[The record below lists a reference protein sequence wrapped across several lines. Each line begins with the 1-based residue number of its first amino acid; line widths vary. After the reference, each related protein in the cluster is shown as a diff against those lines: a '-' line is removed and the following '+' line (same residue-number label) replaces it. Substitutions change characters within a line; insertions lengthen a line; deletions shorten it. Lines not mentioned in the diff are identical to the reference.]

1 MTKFIVAVE
10 EHLQRFPAE
19 RPAIERFV
27 DLFDIRWASHE
38 RIDRSESSFYLLKSK
53 PHATELYGFEREL
66 LLVYTGYDALEPRTL
81 QQCEEVVD
89 RRRLGA
95 RIEPLYLVVVAPIED
110 MAGEVARYRQD
121 AEQGRILVGFSVN
134 ELLTDKNP
142 WLLRTRFSSSLF
154 SRDLFD
160 MKQALVADNYF
171 FGRQALVLDLLDRLK
186 RGENTGLYGLRKTGK
201 TSALFKLS
209 RLIQT
214 ELAGSVVYIDAQ
226 SPEIYQLRWWELVSH
241 VKDEAARVAGVTL
254 NHPLDRDFTEKTA
267 LTRARQAFAEILN
280 RVRRTSPR
288 LIVVIDE
295 VEHLHPDLSPGKHW
309 RDDFHHFWKLL
320 RAIQTQERRL
330 TFVIAGVNA
339 RVSES
344 STISDQD
351 NPLFSL
357 VGTRYLPPFL
367 PNDTRE
373 MVQTLGKRMGII
385 FDVDSCNYLASR
397 YGGHPMLVRL
407 ACSWEHHRRSSS
419 SYTERPVQITSSQLI
434 ETEDER
440 ENDLVYYVRHV
451 LDVLR
456 MWYADEYELLT
467 LLAKDRIGEF
477 REYARELPESIQ
489 HLRAYG
495 LIDRDTDSL
504 SIGMVKK
511 YLKEE
516 PKRPQNKI
524 DSSASAD
531 ASSGDIARNRVGS
544 PVAIEELVAQGE
556 GPTVEFKSTL
566 RVNLFT
572 NASDQKIEQS
582 ALKTIA
588 AFLNSAGGHLLIG
601 VDDKGTPLG
610 LSADNF
616 PSEDKLTLHLVN
628 LIKDRLGAQHAPL
641 ISARFVDFKESRV
654 LVVDCAR
661 SPRPVFM
668 KADRAD
674 VFYVRLLAATAELTA
689 RETENYIR
697 DNFSPA

>member
-10 EHLQRFPAE
+10 DHLQKFPSE

-27 DLFDIRWASHE
+27 DLFDIRWANHE
-38 RIDRSESSFYLLKSK
+38 KFDRSESSFYLLKAK
-53 PHATELYGFEREL
+53 PHAIELYGFEREL
-66 LLVYTGYDALEPRTL
+66 LLVYTGYGALEPRTL
-81 QQCEEVVD
+81 QQCEEVVE
-89 RRRLGA
+89 RRNLGT

-134 ELLTDKNP
+134 ELLSDKNP

-201 TSALFKLS
+201 TSALFKLT

-241 VKDEAARVAGVTL
+241 IKDEAARLAGVSL
-254 NHPLDRDFTEKTA
+254 EHPLDREFTEKTA
-267 LTRARQAFAEILN
+267 LTRARQAFSDILT
-280 RVRRTSPR
+280 RVRRNTAR
-288 LIVVIDE
+288 LVVVIDE
-295 VEHLHPDLSPGKHW
+295 VEHLHPDLSPERHW
-309 RDDFHHFWKLL
+309 RDDFLHFWKLL

-344 STISDQD
+344 STIAEQD

-373 MVQTLGKRMGII
+373 MVQTLGRRMGIL
-385 FDVDSCNYLASR
+385 FDADSCNYLASR

-407 ACSWEHHRRSSS
+407 ACSWEHRLRSSS
-419 SYTERPVQITSSQLI
+419 NYTERPVQITSSQLL

-440 ENDLVYYVRHV
+440 ENELVYYVRHV

-456 MWYADEYELLT
+456 MWYADEYDLLS
-467 LLAKDRIGEF
+467 LLAQERTEEF

-495 LIDRDTDSL
+495 LIDRNTDTL

-511 YLKEE
+511 YLKEP
-516 PKRPQNKI
+516 PKRPQGRI
-524 DSSASAD
+524 DFAGPEVAAPGELARRQTVD
-531 ASSGDIARNRVGS
+531 ALT
-544 PVAIEELVAQGE
+544 IEDLVSRGE
-556 GPTVEFKSTL
+556 GPTIEFKSTL
-566 RVNLFT
+566 RLNLVT
-572 NASDQKIEQS
+572 KNPDPKIEQS
-582 ALKTIA
+582 AMKTIA
-588 AFLNSAGGHLLIG
+588 AFLNSSGGHLLVG
-601 VDDKGTPLG
+601 VDDAGSPIG
-610 LSADNF
+610 LENDKFSN
-616 PSEDKLTLHLVN
+616 EDKFTLHLVN
-628 LIKDRLGAQHAPL
+628 LIKDRLGAEHAPL
-641 ISARFVDFKESRV
+641 ISARFVDFKQSRALIV
-654 LVVDCAR
+654 ECTR

-668 KADRAD
+668 KAERDD
-674 VFYVRLLAATAELTA
+674 VFFIRLLAATTELTA
-689 RETENYIR
+689 REAQSYIR
-697 DNFSPA
+697 DNFSSR